1 MVLETEL
8 RMFREKI
15 SDIQMFGDVCIDLTC
30 LYTQVREDTREASP
44 IENIIKLNE
53 KVKKLKKIRDA
64 SIFLEINDDLKD
76 LLHEICIETISML
89 MTIKEVQKDE
99 ADIVE
104 LKSIFNDDD
113 FDEDSD
119 DEIFEEDDES

>member
-1 MVLETEL
+1 MLETEL